1 MIQIPVFNPGYLL
14 PSLLVVNYIKENTF
28 LNSLRKNDVH
38 SYGKGNHCSY
48 V

>member
-14 PSLLVVNYIKENTF
+14 PSSLVVNRNKENTF
-28 LNSLRKNDVH
+28 LNSPRKNDVQ